1 MYKYSR
7 NMLPVVA
14 ALALIACSSGPSESD
29 IQALLEAQVTQTN
42 SMLKGMVGSDMA
54 SDMQAKI
61 HEVTLH
67 GCDEIRDATYRCD
80 VEVDL
85 SMPMAGR
92 PTTRS
97 SMTLTQTEAGWA
109 ATRYSLAH
117 SNTVAVTATILIRS
131 KRKLKMTQSTPTLGG
146 LRV

>member
-54 SDMQAKI
+54 SEMQAKI

-85 SMPMAGR
+85 SVPMAGR
-92 PTTRS
+92 TTTRS

-109 ATRYSLAH
+109 ATR
-117 SNTVAVTATILIRS
+117 
-131 KRKLKMTQSTPTLGG
+131 
-146 LRV
+146 

>member
-1 MYKYSR
+1 M
-7 NMLPVVA
+7 
-14 ALALIACSSGPSESD
+14 
-29 IQALLEAQVTQTN
+29 TQTN

-92 PTTRS
+92 TTTRS

-109 ATRYSLAH
+109 ATR
-117 SNTVAVTATILIRS
+117 
-131 KRKLKMTQSTPTLGG
+131 
-146 LRV
+146 